1 MSISIAYNTK
11 SIVSGSSI
19 LGPNIVRDGLIL
31 YVDAAN
37 SKSYPGSGTTWY
49 DLSRN
54 ENDVSVVN
62 PIFNQNDNLG
72 SITGKFSTDT
82 LNGIN
87 NGDEH
92 TITLIGKNLV
102 FADARGNEILVYS
115 DVYQYYSTYP
125 SSPPSPFQ
133 FSYSQNDTIKI
144 TYTVSDGKTIFYVN
158 GSKIG
163 EVTHDNINGFQP
175 AYVTSQTTP
184 TTINMIK
191 IYNRVLTENEVQQNF
206 NALKGR
212 FGL

>member
-31 YVDAAN
+31 HVDAAN

-54 ENDVSVVN
+54 GNNVSITN
-62 PIFNQNDNLG
+62 LIFNQNDNLG
-72 SITGKFSTDT
+72 SITGQFSTDT

-92 TITLIGKNLV
+92 TITLIGKSLV
-102 FADARGNEILVYS
+102 FLDAGGNEILFYS
-115 DVYQYYSTYP
+115 NGYQYFSAYP
-125 SSPPSPFQ
+125 FSSPSPFQ

-144 TYTVSDGKTIFYVN
+144 TYTVSDTKTIFYVN

-163 EVTHDNINGFQP
+163 EVTHDNISGFEPQYITGQ
-175 AYVTSQTTP
+175 ATT
-184 TTINMIK
+184 TLNVIK
-191 IYNRVLTENEVQQNF
+191 IYNRVLSEDEVQQNF

>member
-1 MSISIAYNTK
+1 MSI
-11 SIVSGSSI
+11 VR
-19 LGPNIVRDGLIL
+19 GPNIVRDGLIL
-31 YVDAAN
+31 HVDAAN

-54 ENDVSVVN
+54 ENNVTIDS

-72 SITGKFSTDT
+72 SITGQFSTDT

-92 TITLIGKNLV
+92 TITLIGKSLV
-102 FADARGNEILVYS
+102 FVGAGNKEILFY
-115 DVYQYYSTYP
+115 DNGYQYFSYYTNP
-125 SSPPSPFQ
+125 LQLLQ
-133 FSYSQNDTIKI
+133 FSYPQNNIIKI
-144 TYTVSDGKTIFYVN
+144 TYTVSDTETILYVN

-163 EVTHDNINGFQP
+163 EVTHDNISGFQP
-175 AYVTSQTTP
+175 LYSTGQYSP
-184 TTINMIK
+184 TTNIFK